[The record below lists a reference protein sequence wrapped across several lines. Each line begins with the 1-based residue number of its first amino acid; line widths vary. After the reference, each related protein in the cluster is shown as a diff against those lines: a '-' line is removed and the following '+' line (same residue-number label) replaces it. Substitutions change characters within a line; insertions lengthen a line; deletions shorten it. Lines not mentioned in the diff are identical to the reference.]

1 MDSLVPGWGPCIQP
15 AALARARLLN
25 TRSAKHMLVV
35 RRREDGMAWVGREV
49 VPVEPFT
56 MKHNILLLRHVQ
68 WLKHSIVL
76 NMNEVPYC
84 PSAGEWGDSVV
95 D

>member
-35 RRREDGMAWVGREV
+35 RRREDRMAWVGREV

>member
-1 MDSLVPGWGPCIQP
+1 MGIKAFISPCVQP
-15 AALARARLLN
+15 AALAMACLLN
-25 TRSAKHMLVV
+25 TRSAKHMLVG
-35 RRREDGMAWVGREV
+35 RRRADRKAWVGREE

-56 MKHNILLLRHVQ
+56 MKHNILLLRRVQ

-84 PSAGEWGDSVV
+84 PGAGERGDSVV